1 MTSYHLEVNVEAGH
15 VEDQWKFP
23 QMPLNWI
30 TLLGKLLTAVES
42 WNTPSSLGLEESVYT
57 CTPKAGTAC

>member
-1 MTSYHLEVNVEAGH
+1 MTSYYLEVEACH
-15 VEDQWKFP
+15 VENQRKFP

-30 TLLGKLLTAVES
+30 TLLGKLLTAIES
-42 WNTPSSLGLEESVYT
+42 RNTPSSLGLEESVYT